1 MIESVVNAEA
11 LLVRATDEAGLNEQD
26 APTISIRLQES
37 ATVLEELLKG
47 VTVKVVVPAC
57 PAVIVRFGELA
68 AKLKSG
74 ITTLTNTLEA
84 VDWKFAS
91 PE

>member
-1 MIESVVNAEA
+1 VVDAEA
-11 LLVRATDEAGLNEQD
+11 LFVRVTDEAGLNEQE

-37 ATVLEELLKG
+37 ATVLEKLLKG
-47 VTVKVVVPAC
+47 VTVNVVVPVC

-68 AKLKSG
+68 ARLKSG
-74 ITTLTNTLEA
+74 MFTFTNTLEF
-84 VDWKFAS
+84 VDSKFAS